1 MPRKIT
7 TPNFKEMQ
15 AGLAKAESLYNL
27 KAQVEAL
34 YKDAIKGEKT
44 PGEEVQELEDLMHK
58 VMDAFGIK
66 YGSTPPE
73 TPKPQIPVAGIL
85 KR

>member
-1 MPRKIT
+1 MPRKT
-7 TPNFKEMQ
+7 TVPNFKEMQ

-27 KAQVEAL
+27 KLQVEAL

-44 PGEEVQELEDLMHK
+44 PGEEVQELENLMHK
-58 VMDAFGIK
+58 VMDAFGIH
-66 YGSTPPE
+66 YGSTAPE
-73 TPKPQIPVAGIL
+73 LARPQIPVGGIL